1 VIVTVRLTKL
11 LPLAVLLVAGWCHA
25 AHATIVVYDLRW
37 DFSNSSNPNGT
48 WSYWKGNTPLT
59 HYTPVPGPLAPAVSG
74 GYWGD
79 APASLNGAIM
89 LSTANGSAAPPWS
102 DNDFIANH
110 VLVRTTDPSTG
121 GATNVRWTA
130 PSAGTFTYSGGVW
143 YANPQ
148 AGPFGNSFSLSLNN
162 GPLMESGTAGIG
174 NDFNNGVGMVNGL
187 FPTNVNAG
195 DVVTLELVP
204 NPLAQSGSLAGV
216 SFTIDFQPVPEPRGL
231 VLMAAGMGSLLMLLF
246 RKRRLDRYALAR

>member
-1 VIVTVRLTKL
+1 MRRTWPL
-11 LPLAVLLVAGWCHA
+11 LLLVFVMVVGCCNA
-25 AHATIVVYDLRW
+25 AQAIIVYDLRW
-37 DFSNSSNPNGT
+37 DFSNTSNPNGT

-59 HYTPVPGPLAPAVSG
+59 HYTPVPGPLAPAVAG

-102 DNDFIANH
+102 DNDFVANH

-174 NDFNNGVGMVNGL
+174 NDFNNGIGMVNGM

-195 DVVTLELVP
+195 DVLTLELVP
-204 NPLAQSGSLAGV
+204 HPLAQSGSLAGV
-216 SFTIDFQPVPEPRGL
+216 SFTIDFLPVPEPSGL
-231 VLMAAGMGSLLMLLF
+231 VLMVAGLGSMLTLLAC
-246 RKRRLDRYALAR
+246 KRRVAR